1 MITFPNA
8 KINLGLHVTKKRAD
22 GYHEIESCL
31 IPIPLYDVLEM
42 GLAKEGGFTCTGIPI
57 PGRGKDNLILKAHQL
72 LKNDFP
78 SLPELKIHL
87 HKNIPIGA
95 GLGGGSADA
104 AFALTLMNRLLG
116 LNLGLSL
123 LEKYAAELGSDCPFF
138 IQNKP
143 KIVTGRG
150 EIMIPTELT
159 MKGKWIY
166 LVYPQIH
173 ISTKEA
179 YSGLTPKL
187 TDQRIDEIL
196 PTPEKWKKLLVNDF
210 EASLFNQH
218 PELAGI
224 KKAFYQNGAFYAVM
238 SGSGSAVFGLFDR
251 KPEPI
256 AFPGHYL
263 EICQP
268 LT

>member
-8 KINLGLHVTKKRAD
+8 KINLGLHVTKKRGD

-31 IPIPLYDVLEM
+31 IPIPLFDVLEM
-42 GLAKEGGFTCTGIPI
+42 GLATKGSFTCTGIPI
-57 PGRGKDNLILKAHQL
+57 PGSGKENLILKAYQI

-78 SLPELKIHL
+78 SLAELQIHL

-104 AFALTLMNRLLG
+104 AFSLTLMNSLLG
-116 LNLGLSL
+116 LNLEPRV

-150 EIMIPTELT
+150 EIMTSTKLN
-159 MKGKWIY
+159 MQGKWIY

-187 TDQRIDEIL
+187 PERRIDKIL
-196 PTPEKWKKLLVNDF
+196 QTPENWKKHLINDF
-210 EASLFNQH
+210 EASLFSKH
-218 PELAGI
+218 PELSEI
-224 KKAFYQNGAFYAVM
+224 KEVFYRNGAFYAAM
-238 SGSGSAVFGLFDR
+238 SGSGSAVFGLFDH

-256 AFPGHYL
+256 PFPNHYF
-263 EICQP
+263 EINEP
-268 LT
+268 LP